1 MYKRVLVTLDGSQ
14 TSEAVLPEA
23 LKFSKATGAELTL
36 LMVAE
41 PPHSVA
47 EKPRPLVTAGA
58 PAPGGIVG
66 LPAARTLETR
76 GQAIEVAREE
86 VGRYL
91 DSKAALLRT
100 EGAVVHTHVA
110 FGKPVEE
117 ILAHARETAADLIM
131 MATHGHSA
139 LGQVVF
145 GSVASR
151 VLGSGV
157 KPVLLVR
164 PDRLGA

>member
-1 MYKRVLVTLDGSQ
+1 MYKRVLVTLDGSP
-14 TSEAVLPEA
+14 TSEAVLQEA
-23 LKFSKATGAELTL
+23 EKFCRATGAEMTL

-41 PPHSVA
+41 PPHSVTEA
-47 EKPRPLVTAGA
+47 VRPLVTAGA
-58 PAPGGIVG
+58 PAPGGVVKV
-66 LPAARTLETR
+66 PAPRTIETR
-76 GQAIEVAREE
+76 DQAIDVAREE

-91 DSKAALLRT
+91 DSKAALIAG
-100 EGAVVHTHVA
+100 EGLTVRTHVA

-117 ILAHARETAADLIM
+117 ILAYARETDTDLIV

-164 PDRLGA
+164 PDHLGA

>member
-14 TSEAVLPEA
+14 TSEAVLPQAQEFC
-23 LKFSKATGAELTL
+23 LATGAEMTL

-41 PPHSVA
+41 APHAVA
-47 EKPRPLVTAGA
+47 EDPRPLVTTGA
-58 PAPGGIVG
+58 PAPGGVVAVPG
-66 LPAARTLETR
+66 PRTIETK
-76 GQAIEVAREE
+76 GQAIDVAREE

-91 DSKAALLRT
+91 DSKAALLAA
-100 EGAVVHTHVA
+100 EGVTVHTHVA

-117 ILAHARETAADLIM
+117 ILAHARELDADLIM
-131 MATHGHSA
+131 MATHGHTG

-157 KPVLLVR
+157 RPVLLVR
-164 PDRLGA
+164 PDRLGK

>member
-1 MYKRVLVTLDGSQ
+1 MYRRVLATLDGSK
-14 TSEAVLPEA
+14 TAEAVLPEVQA
-23 LKFSKATGAELTL
+23 FCQATGAEVTL

-41 PPHSVA
+41 APHSVS
-47 EKPRPLVTAGA
+47 EEPRPLAAAGA
-58 PAPGGIVG
+58 PAPGGVVMVPG
-66 LPAARTLETR
+66 ARTIETR
-76 GQAIEVAREE
+76 GQAIDVAKDEMS
-86 VGRYL
+86 RYL
-91 DSKAALLRT
+91 ESKAAPLVA
-100 EGAVVHTHVA
+100 EGIKAKTHVA

-117 ILAHARETAADLIM
+117 ILAHVREVDADLIM
-131 MATHGHSA
+131 MATHGHTG

-164 PDRLGA
+164 PSRLSG